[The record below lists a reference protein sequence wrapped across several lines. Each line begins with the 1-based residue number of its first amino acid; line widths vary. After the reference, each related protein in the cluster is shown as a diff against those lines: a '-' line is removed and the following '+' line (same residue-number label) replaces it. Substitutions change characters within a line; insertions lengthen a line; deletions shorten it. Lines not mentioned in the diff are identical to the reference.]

1 MKDAENKTVLRALP
15 SVDRV
20 IGHPLLAPFASLPHS
35 VLVDQARRELELCR
49 VMAAAGEPV
58 PSPETVAQRAAAGL
72 SRLLEPGLRP
82 LINATGVILHTNLGR
97 APLSK
102 EALDAMREVAAGY
115 SNLEMDLASGERGS
129 RHSHVEELLCRL
141 TGAEAAMVV
150 NNNASAVLLALTALA
165 RGKEVIVSRGQAV
178 EIGGGFRIPDVMR
191 LSGARLVEVG
201 TTNRTYLSDY
211 EAAIGP
217 RTGALM
223 RVHTSNFR
231 VIGFTQGVE
240 IADLAGLARQRGVP
254 LIDDLGSG
262 CLLDT
267 HRYGLGYEPTPQDS
281 IAAGS
286 SLACFSGDKLLGGPQ
301 AGIIVGEA
309 NLVRRLLRHPLARA
323 VRIDKLSLAALEATL
338 LHYLKG
344 EAIRKAPVWRM
355 ISASLEEIEARA
367 EKWANAIPG
376 MGRVVDGEST
386 VGGGSLPGETLPT
399 KLLSVIPEESSGS
412 RRVVALA
419 RRLRTGRPP
428 VLGRIEKDALLLDA
442 RTVLPEEDEILIE
455 ALRQAIRS

>member
-1 MKDAENKTVLRALP
+1 MKDAENKTALRALP

-35 VLVDQARRELELCR
+35 VLVDQARRELELSR
-49 VMAAAGEPV
+49 ANAAAGEPV
-58 PSPETVAQRAAAGL
+58 PPLETVARRAASGL

-82 LINATGVILHTNLGR
+82 VINATGVILHTNLGR

-102 EALDAMREVAAGY
+102 DALDAMREVAAGY
-115 SNLEMDLASGERGS
+115 SNLELDLASGERGS
-129 RHSHVEELLCRL
+129 RHAHLEELLCRL
-141 TGAEAAMVV
+141 SGAEAALAV

-165 RGKEVIVSRGQAV
+165 RGKEIIISRGQAV

-191 LSGARLVEVG
+191 QSGARLVEVG

-211 EAAIGP
+211 EAAISP
-217 RTGALM
+217 RTGGLM

-231 VIGFTQGVE
+231 VIGFTQAVE
-240 IADLAGLARQRGVP
+240 LADLAGLAERHGLP

-267 HRYGLGYEPTPQDS
+267 RQFGLGYEPTLQDS
-281 IAAGS
+281 LEAGT

-309 NLVRRLLRHPLARA
+309 DLVRRLRRHPLARA
-323 VRIDKLSLAALEATL
+323 VRIDKLGLAALQATL

-344 EAIRKAPVWRM
+344 EAVEKVPVWRM
-355 ISASLEEIEARA
+355 ISAGLEELDGRA
-367 EKWANAIPG
+367 QRWASALPG
-376 MGRVVDGEST
+376 VGQVVDGQST
-386 VGGGSLPGETLPT
+386 IGGGSLPEETLPT
-399 KLLSVIPEESSGS
+399 RLLSLAGPGKGGPRS
-412 RRVVALA
+412 VASLA

-428 VLGRIEKDALLLDA
+428 VLARIEKDALLLDP
-442 RTVLPEEDEILIE
+442 RTVLPEQDEELME
-455 ALRQAIRS
+455 TVARALV

>member
-1 MKDAENKTVLRALP
+1 MKDRQNRAALRALP
-15 SVDRV
+15 SVDRIV
-20 IGHPLLAPFASLPHS
+20 GHPALAGLAWLPHQL
-35 VLVDQARRELELCR
+35 LVEETRRELEAARALPSGTPLPSLDGLAER
-49 VMAAAGEPV
+49 VAL
-58 PSPETVAQRAAAGL
+58 SL
-72 SRLLEPGLRP
+72 SRLLEPSLRP

-97 APLSK
+97 APLSH
-102 EALDAMREVAAGY
+102 EALVAVREVAAGY
-115 SNLEMDLASGERGS
+115 SNLEIDLASGERGS

-141 TGAEAAMVV
+141 TGAEAALAV
-150 NNNASAVLLALTALA
+150 NNNAAAVLLALTALA
-165 RGKEVIVSRGQAV
+165 RGKEVVVSRGQAV

-211 EAAIGP
+211 EAAIST

-267 HRYGLGYEPTPQDS
+267 HRYGLGKEPTPQDS
-281 IAAGS
+281 ITAGS

-309 NLVRRLLRHPLARA
+309 NLVRRLQRHPLARA

-399 KLLSVIPEESSGS
+399 KLLSVIPGEGNGS
-412 RRVVALA
+412 RRVAALA
-419 RRLRTGRPP
+419 RRLRTGNPP
-428 VLGRIEKDALLLDA
+428 LLARIEKDALLLDP
-442 RTVLPEEDEILIE
+442 RTVLPEQDDLLIE
-455 ALRQAIRS
+455 ALARALV